1 MTAYPSMP
9 LAAIMPMP
17 DHVIWIDSDGSINQL
32 SHNEAGNRLDH
43 EPVLFCH
50 RRWTMSKLK
59 HNQDSL
65 SGLDLLELYAFVHP
79 ARFAVPTAGGLATA
93 LGLSSHNDAEDQTIL
108 MPVIADTLLEHIAS
122 WPDKQQQIAC
132 QMARF
137 MASGGW
143 GWAPMVLH
151 ACGEDMPTAAPPNS
165 RDGAIWTRLDDIPDY
180 GTPPPA
186 GVLPV
191 KPEAMH
197 ARLKHMLGGRRVRDG
212 QMAYADSLLAAFDPP
227 KDDESP
233 HLIMAEAGTGTGKTL
248 GYLAPASVWA
258 ENNMAPVW
266 VSTYTR
272 SLQHQIETEMGRL
285 HADQTEREKRVVIRK
300 GRENYLC
307 LLNLEDALT
316 AASAT
321 PRNAIGLGLM
331 ARWA

>member
-1 MTAYPSMP
+1 MTAFPSLQ

-32 SHNEAGNRLDH
+32 SHNEAGDRLDH

-59 HNQDSL
+59 HNPDSL

-122 WPDKQQQIAC
+122 WPEKQQHIAS

-137 MASGGW
+137 MAAGGW

-165 RDGAIWTRLDDIPDY
+165 RDGAIWTRLDEIPDY

-186 GVLPV
+186 GVMPV
-191 KPEAMH
+191 KPDAMH

-212 QMAYADSLLAAFDPP
+212 QMAYAESLLAAFDPP
-227 KDDESP
+227 KDDENP

-258 ENNMAPVW
+258 GKQYGTGMD
-266 VSTYTR
+266 
-272 SLQHQIETEMGRL
+272 I
-285 HADQTEREKRVVIRK
+285 
-300 GRENYLC
+300 YLYPQSSASDR
-307 LLNLEDALT
+307 NGNG
-316 AASAT
+316 AASRGSNRKRKACCHQKR
-321 PRNAIGLGLM
+321 PGKLSLPA
-331 ARWA
+331 